1 MADKQDRLK
10 KWCKEN
16 EAGRNPQPSGAAVTC
31 VLNITRWWLLF
42 SLLSH
47 VHLFMTPWTAAPQA
61 SLSFSISQSLLKL
74 MSIKSVMSSN
84 ISSSIVPFSSC
95 LQAFAASGSFPVS
108 WLFASGGQSIG
119 ASVSASVLPGQGW
132 FPLGLTG
139 LILLSKGLSRVFSNN
154 SKASVLQHSAFSQLS
169 HPNMT
174 TGKTIAL
181 TRQTFIG
188 KIMSLLFN
196 MLARFVIAF
205 LSRSKYLSIS
215 WLQSLSTV
223 ILEAKKIVCHCF
235 HFFPVCVPWSDRTR
249 CHDLSFL
256 NFEF

>member
-1 MADKQDRLK
+1 MVVVVV
-10 KWCKEN
+10 
-16 EAGRNPQPSGAAVTC
+16 S
-31 VLNITRWWLLF
+31 
-42 SLLSH
+42 LSH
-47 VHLFMTPWTAAPQA
+47 VHLFRTPWTAACQA

-84 ISSSIVPFSSC
+84 SVIPLSSC
-95 LQAFAASGSFPVS
+95 LQSFPASGSFPVS

-119 ASVSASVLPGQGW
+119 ASVSASVLPIQGW
-132 FPLGLTG
+132 FPLSLTG
-139 LILLSKGLSRVFSNN
+139 LISLLSKGLSRVFSNN

-196 MLARFVIAF
+196 MLSMFFIAF
-205 LSRSKYLSIS
+205 LPRSKHLSIS
-215 WLQSLSTV
+215 WLQRRKWQPTPVFLPGESQGRRSLVGCRLWGRT
-223 ILEAKKIVCHCF
+223 E
-235 HFFPVCVPWSDRTR
+235 SDTT
-249 CHDLSFL
+249 
-256 NFEF
+256 EVT